1 MTHVLPDRVAFVP
14 PLRPVM
20 VANPLQILG
29 ADFVVIPHVV
39 PAHSLWLGV
48 HFRGWPVGQYP
59 WGRVLAGPETL
70 LGRPVVITPDVS
82 DNGAHVVC
90 FMFSSPFLQL
100 NTIFPHLFIL
110 KITFPEFFL
119 KNETLNI
126 HFIATS
132 AKIECSVGNHVRCFF
147 FLVTVL
153 QPCVNTRTGSLNTSL
168 IR

>member
-1 MTHVLPDRVAFVP
+1 MLQCYHNDGSKWIKTKLRKSNSEYQRNFFPPKTHVLPDRVAFVP

-70 LGRPVVITPDVS
+70 LGRPVVISPDVS
-82 DNGAHVVC
+82 DNGAHVVFYVFVSFFC
-90 FMFSSPFLQL
+90 SWILYFLTYLSLKSHFQNFS
-100 NTIFPHLFIL
+100 
-110 KITFPEFFL
+110 
-119 KNETLNI
+119 
-126 HFIATS
+126 
-132 AKIECSVGNHVRCFF
+132 
-147 FLVTVL
+147 
-153 QPCVNTRTGSLNTSL
+153 
-168 IR
+168 

>member
-1 MTHVLPDRVAFVP
+1 MEIECCIANPTMGRNEFRDISVKSNSEYQRNFFSPMTHVLPDRVAFVP

-29 ADFVVIPHVV
+29 ADFVVISHVV

-90 FMFSSPFLQL
+90 FMFSSPF
-100 NTIFPHLFIL
+100 FWSWIL
-110 KITFPEFFL
+110 YFLTYLSLKSHFQNFSWKI
-119 KNETLNI
+119 K
-126 HFIATS
+126 
-132 AKIECSVGNHVRCFF
+132 R
-147 FLVTVL
+147 
-153 QPCVNTRTGSLNTSL
+153 
-168 IR
+168 